1 MEKNAD
7 VWLIHDEGVQE
18 ERKCKLNEAICLVLI
33 LFFCLLMF
41 AVLLMRIAVRILDG
55 SLKWLS

>member
-1 MEKNAD
+1 
-7 VWLIHDEGVQE
+7 
-18 ERKCKLNEAICLVLI
+18 

-55 SLKWLS
+55 SLKWLSWELINYEETVYKFLVEKRLMSLFQPKMEQVE